1 MWSKSREK
9 IRTAEAGLLGRFISL
24 IAMTVSRKHIITILF
39 LPLLFCTA
47 GYGQL
52 FNDYNFNVRS
62 YTTSQGLVHN
72 SVKKCLSDSRGFL
85 WIITENGLSRFDGF
99 QFSNYQHRPG
109 DSTSLP
115 ENNLTDIAITAGD
128 DIYLAY
134 QYGLCHL
141 ELRTGRFTIIKKD
154 GTNVAAERIVYD
166 KNNNCL
172 YIGTRKGLLKY
183 DLKQQK
189 LLLTGQ
195 NTTAKNILTGMTLD
209 RQGYIWTLV
218 ERHGYFRYDTR
229 RDTAYYYDSFDWP
242 TSLYQGTDGT
252 YYLGTWG
259 SGFQVFDGL
268 GKEHNKE
275 VSHLKLSDVP
285 GTNYIYCSTT
295 EAPLLTGD
303 DILWV
308 AGNTS
313 GIGLYSKSQKKFIHH
328 INYAPQLKNGVTTPF
343 NWSLYTAPDGSLWVC
358 SWHGLMKVSRQNMY
372 FQSGELP
379 ELNSGLY
386 NAVTGIIDDPYEK
399 DIAWVA
405 VIGNG
410 LARYRKS
417 TNTIEQRYYF
427 DQTAVSPY
435 YLERWPLGFLKD
447 SAQTIWSA
455 SYGGLIRIRN
465 GKVSFIPLSDSG
477 RYAYTQATYSDKQGH
492 IWALGQM
499 VFEFD
504 PHTEKYQSWPFPM
517 TGARSFG
524 GTGMAEGP
532 DGMYYLSSYYG
543 LFTLNKKTGKTGSIP
558 FNATLPDKDQWA
570 FVKAIACIDSVIY
583 IGGAP
588 GLAAY
593 DSRTGKTMIVAPGSN
608 IKQVTINGLYT
619 DVQKNLWIYCS
630 AGVFRYTPLTG
641 ELSQFTSADGI
652 YTHSNDPSYFFSYNG
667 YVYLGSR
674 MAYTR
679 FNPALVTMNTNVPV
693 PYITDA
699 EIGNKQLQW
708 DSGSKQE
715 LRFWQNDISFS
726 FTAIEYNFPEKLTFS
741 YFLEGYDKEWSR
753 PSAARTRS
761 YTNLPPGRYTFR
773 VRAYSSQQKAG
784 KTEASFSFTIK
795 PAFWQTAW
803 FKLLVLLFVAG
814 VIWLLYR
821 WRIRQ
826 LKQKQARENKLQ
838 QLELDQYRKQ
848 LELEQ
853 MSRFFSESMVA
864 RTSAKEVLNDV
875 AKNLIGKMGFDDC
888 MIYLWN
894 DDKTVLVQ
902 YTGHGQKGA
911 VENLEATDQYN
922 IPKGKGIVGAAVAD
936 GRPVLVQDVTKDRRY
951 ITADGIVRGSELCVP
966 LSDEGEII
974 GAINIEQEQKNYFT
988 SHHLHIVSTIASL
1001 LVSKLKAIQSS
1012 RSLHEKELELSQA
1025 SRQLAESEIAMLR
1038 SQMNPH
1044 FIFNSLNSVQKYIWE
1059 NKEEDAAEY
1068 LASFA
1073 KLMRAI
1079 LENSRHEY
1087 IPLSREVE
1095 FLKLYI
1101 SLENRRSNN
1110 SFNYMVQIDEALLPE
1125 EISIP
1130 PMILQPF
1137 IENAIWHGLNKKKEK
1152 GNLLI
1157 LIRKENEELV
1167 CVVDDDG
1174 VGRGTTKEPSAGKK
1188 SLGISITR
1196 QRIERLMENTHRK
1209 ASVNIR
1215 DKMKDGLP
1223 AGTEVTVILP
1233 LQKKPHA

>member
-1 MWSKSREK
+1 MRSKNREK
-9 IRTAEAGLLGRFISL
+9 NRTPEAGLLGRFISL
-24 IAMTVSRKHIITILF
+24 IAMTGRLKHTIF
-39 LPLLFCTA
+39 AIFFPLLLCTS

-52 FNDYNFNVRS
+52 FNDYNFNVKS

-72 SVKKCLSDSRGFL
+72 SARKCLSDSRGFL

-99 QFSNYQHRPG
+99 QFRNFQHRRG

-115 ENNLTDIAITAGD
+115 ENNLSDIAITSQD
-128 DIYLAY
+128 EIYLAY
-134 QYGLCHL
+134 QYGLCRLDPH
-141 ELRTGRFTIIKKD
+141 TGLFTIIK
-154 GTNVAAERIVYD
+154 TNGQNLPAERIVYD
-166 KNNNCL
+166 KNNNL
-172 YIGTRKGLLKY
+172 VYIGARNGLWKY
-183 DLKQQK
+183 DPEAKQ
-189 LLLTGQ
+189 LYPTRQ
-195 NTTAKNILTGMTLD
+195 NKTAKNVLTGMTLD

-218 ERHGYFRYDTR
+218 ERNGYFRYDTR
-229 RDTAYYYDSFDWP
+229 RDTVYYYDSYDWP
-242 TSLYQGTDGT
+242 VSMYQDHDGT

-259 SGFQVFDGL
+259 SGFQVFNGINS
-268 GKEHNKE
+268 EHSKE
-275 VSHLKLSDVP
+275 VSYLKLSDVQ
-285 GTNYIYCSTT
+285 GNNYIYSSSA
-295 EAPLLTGD
+295 EAPLLTGN
-303 DILWV
+303 DIVWV
-308 AGNTS
+308 AGTSS
-313 GIGLYSKSQKKFIHH
+313 GIGLYSKSKRKFIHH
-328 INYAPQLKNGVTTPF
+328 ITYSPQLKNGITTPF

-386 NAVTGIIDDPYEK
+386 NAVTGIIDDPYDK

-417 TNTIEQRYYF
+417 TNTILQRYYC
-427 DQTAVSPY
+427 DHSDVSHY
-435 YLERWPLGFLKD
+435 YMERWPLGFYKD

-455 SYGGLIRIRN
+455 SYGGMIRIRH
-465 GKVSFIPLSDSG
+465 GQVDFIPLSDSG
-477 RYAYTQATYSDKQGH
+477 QNVFTQTAYHDRLGH
-492 IWALGQM
+492 IWSLGQ
-499 VFEFD
+499 FALEFD
-504 PHTEKYQSWPFPM
+504 PATERIQSWHFPELAKHSIGV
-517 TGARSFG
+517 TGI
-524 GTGMAEGP
+524 AEGP
-532 DGMYYLSSYYG
+532 ADIFYVSSYNG
-543 LFTLNKKTGKTGSIP
+543 LLTINKKTGKTGAIAFQSS
-558 FNATLPDKDQWA
+558 LPDKEQWKSINA
-570 FVKAIACIDSVIY
+570 VACIDSVVY

-593 DSRTGKTMIVAPGSN
+593 DTRTGKVMTVAPGSN
-608 IKQVTINGLYT
+608 IRQVTINGFFT
-619 DVQKNLWIYCS
+619 DDQKNLWIYCS

-641 ELSQFTSADGI
+641 DLAQFTSADGI
-652 YTHSNDPSYFFSYNG
+652 YTHTNDPSYFFSYNG
-667 YVYLGSR
+667 YVYLGYR

-679 FNPALVTMNTNVPV
+679 FNPSLVTMNANVPV
-693 PYITDA
+693 PYITDV
-699 EIGNKQLQW
+699 EIRNEPLVP
-708 DSGSKQE
+708 DSGSTPAFKY
-715 LRFWQNDISFS
+715 WQNDISFG

-761 YTNLPPGRYTFR
+761 YTNLPPGHYTFR
-773 VRAYSSQQKAG
+773 VRAYSSQQKVS

-795 PAFWQTAW
+795 PAFWQTRW
-803 FKLLVLLFVAG
+803 FRALVVLG
-814 VIWLLYR
+814 VVGLIWLLYR

-826 LKQKQARENKLQ
+826 LKQKQAQENKLQ
-838 QLELDQYRKQ
+838 LLELDQYRKQ

-853 MSRFFSESMVA
+853 MSRFFSERLVA
-864 RTSAKEVLNDV
+864 RTDTKEVLDDV

-894 DDKTVLVQ
+894 EDKTVLVQ
-902 YTGHGQKGA
+902 HTGHGQKGA
-911 VENLEATDQYN
+911 VENLHTTDKYN
-922 IPKGKGIVGAAVAD
+922 IPKGKGIVGAAVAE
-936 GRPVLVQDVTKDRRY
+936 GRAVLVQDVTQDPRY

-1001 LVSKLKAIQSS
+1001 LVNKLKAIQSS
-1012 RSLHEKELELSQA
+1012 RSLHEKELELAQA
-1025 SRQLAESEIAMLR
+1025 SQRLAESEIAMLR

-1087 IPLSREVE
+1087 ISLSREAE

-1101 SLENRRSNN
+1101 GLENRRANN
-1110 SFNYMVQIDEALLPE
+1110 SFNYIVQIDESLSPE
-1125 EISIP
+1125 EVSIP

-1137 IENAIWHGLNKKKEK
+1137 IENAIWHGLSKKKGK
-1152 GNLLI
+1152 GTLLI
-1157 LIRKENEELV
+1157 AIRKKDDELI

-1174 VGRGTTKEPSAGKK
+1174 VGRPGAANPSPGKQ

-1196 QRIERLMENTHRK
+1196 QRIERLTENTHRK
-1209 ASVNIR
+1209 ASVSIR
-1215 DKMKDGLP
+1215 DKVIDGQP

-1233 LQKKPHA
+1233 LQTHLHA